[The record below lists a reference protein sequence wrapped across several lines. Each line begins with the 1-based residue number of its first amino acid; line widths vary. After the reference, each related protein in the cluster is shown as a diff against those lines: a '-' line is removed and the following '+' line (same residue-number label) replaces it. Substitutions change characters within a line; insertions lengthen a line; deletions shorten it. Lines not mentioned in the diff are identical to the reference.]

1 MSLTRTRPADVDL
14 SQSPLD
20 EATRRPRTS
29 SAATWWAAVGAV
41 FAAVTVY
48 QWSAWLLGGN
58 LQTNP
63 RRGPVP
69 GWQLAVARVE
79 ETIGPLLVIG
89 VLYWCL
95 WRPWRRERRITLDGL
110 LVVVFLQMWALQD
123 PWIDFLRPWS
133 VYSTVWTSVGCPQC
147 HAPGW
152 LSPHT
157 MSEPV
162 LFMPGAYA
170 AVLFGGVVLG
180 NKVMRTL
187 RARRPGLSTPRLVL
201 RAFLL
206 LCLLDF
212 VMETVWLTTGAYTYG
227 GAHRGLSLW
236 AGRYYQFPVYEVLLW
251 GITWTGLACV
261 RYFRD
266 DKGRTVAE
274 RGVDELRIGS
284 AGRAG
289 VRLLALMGIC
299 NLLFLAYNISVNYA
313 GLYGDAYPRSILSRP
328 YLTGNMCGTYTDVA
342 CPGPDVPIRV
352 SR

>member
-1 MSLTRTRPADVDL
+1 MSVTQTRPAGVEL
-14 SQSPLD
+14 PLGD
-20 EATRRPRTS
+20 ATRAGRPTP
-29 SAATWWAAVGAV
+29 AATWWAALGAV
-41 FAAVTVY
+41 FAALTVY
-48 QWSAWLLGGN
+48 QWSAWLFGGN

-69 GWQLAVARVE
+69 GWQLAVARTE
-79 ETIGPLLVIG
+79 ETLGPLLVVG

-95 WRPWRRERRITLDGL
+95 WRPWRRQRQITLDGL

-123 PWIDFLRPWS
+123 PWVDFLRPWS

-180 NKVMRTL
+180 NKMMRRL
-187 RARRPGLSTPRLVL
+187 RARRPELSTAGLVL
-201 RAFLL
+201 RTFALM
-206 LCLLDF
+206 CALDF
-212 VMETVWLTTGAYTYG
+212 VMESVWLTTGSYTYG
-227 GAHRGLSLW
+227 GAHRSLSLW
-236 AGRYYQFPVYEVLLW
+236 AGRYYQFPVYEILLW

-261 RYFRD
+261 RFFRD
-266 DKGRTVAE
+266 DRRRTVAE
-274 RGVDELRIGS
+274 RGVDGMSIGG
-284 AGRAG
+284 GRRTI

-313 GLYGDAYPRSILSRP
+313 GLYGDAYPDSILQRP
-328 YLTGNMCGTYTDVA
+328 YLTGNMCGANTDVP

-352 SR
+352 GPR